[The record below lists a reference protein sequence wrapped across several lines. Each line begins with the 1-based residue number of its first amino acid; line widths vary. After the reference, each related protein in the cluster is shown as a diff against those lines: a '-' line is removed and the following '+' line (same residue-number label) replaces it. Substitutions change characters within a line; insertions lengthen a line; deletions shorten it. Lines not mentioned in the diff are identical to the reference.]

1 MAETSNPIKGL
12 GNQAL
17 LDKIDKLRE
26 LNVGSIISL
35 PQLIVVGDQSSG
47 KSSVLE
53 SLTGFSFPRATGLCT
68 RYATQ
73 ITCRRDP
80 ARSVSITIIPRPEAN
95 EVVKQRLRNFYRRL
109 DEMNPQDLADIF
121 VQANQA
127 MGIRSGAGS
136 FDDED
141 DDLNTFSEDI
151 LKIEI
156 NGPEQP
162 GLTVI
167 DVPGIF
173 RTATPGLT
181 TDSDI
186 TLVTSMVK
194 SYMKD
199 PRTIILAVIPCNV
212 DIATQ
217 EILNLA
223 KNADPG
229 GLRTMGV
236 LTKPDLAPERA
247 TQQNILDLVQGKRQD
262 LKLGYCVVKNRG
274 ADDEDSSLG
283 KRDDEERAFFRQEP
297 WTSVASSA
305 RLGISALR
313 VILHD
318 LLMDI
323 TKKEFPILKKEIAKR
338 LSDCG
343 KKSDA
348 MGVSR
353 SDEKSQRT
361 YLGKIAARFE
371 RIVGYALN
379 AYYTEDQIFND
390 RLEMRLIT
398 RIIKLNEVF
407 SEVFSQ
413 NGHTR
418 HFDHSNQND
427 EDEKQSKGQLP
438 VSVGLRTYG

>member
-1 MAETSNPIKGL
+1 MGSVIKTDNPIEGL

-53 SLTGFSFPRATGLCT
+53 SLTGFSFPRAAGLCT

-80 ARSVSITIIPRPEAN
+80 ARSVSITIIPRPEAKDTI
-95 EVVKQRLRNFYRRL
+95 KQRLRKFHRCL

-121 VQANQA
+121 MEANIA
-127 MGIRSGAGS
+127 MGIRSGADPS
-136 FDDED
+136 DDS

-156 NGPEQP
+156 NGPDQP

-194 SYMKD
+194 RYMKD
-199 PRTIILAVIPCNV
+199 SRTIILAVIPCNV

-217 EILNLA
+217 EILRLA
-223 KNADPG
+223 KDADPNG
-229 GLRTMGV
+229 SRTMGV

-247 TQQNILDLVQGKRQD
+247 TQQNILDLIQGKRQD

-274 ADDEDSSLG
+274 ADDGDSSLQ
-283 KRDDEERAFFRQEP
+283 KRVNEERAFFRQEP
-297 WTSVASSA
+297 WAAVASSG
-305 RLGISALR
+305 RLGINAVR

-323 TKKEFPILKKEIAKR
+323 SKKEFPILKKGTFS
-338 LSDCG
+338 LSHVIYPG
-343 KKSDA
+343 
-348 MGVSR
+348 
-353 SDEKSQRT
+353 
-361 YLGKIAARFE
+361 
-371 RIVGYALN
+371 N
-379 AYYTEDQIFND
+379 
-390 RLEMRLIT
+390 
-398 RIIKLNEVF
+398 
-407 SEVFSQ
+407 
-413 NGHTR
+413 
-418 HFDHSNQND
+418 
-427 EDEKQSKGQLP
+427 
-438 VSVGLRTYG
+438 